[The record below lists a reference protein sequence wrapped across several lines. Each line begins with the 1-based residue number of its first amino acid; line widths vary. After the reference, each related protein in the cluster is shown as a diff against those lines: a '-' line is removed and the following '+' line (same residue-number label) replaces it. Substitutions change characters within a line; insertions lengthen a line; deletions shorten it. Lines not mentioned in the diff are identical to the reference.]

1 MQIQRTNG
9 YKISTGKLFASRLE
23 AVQEEGKVTIL
34 KDLRANGP
42 GQWTTEQV
50 ASFIM
55 NKLPDLAKINQ
66 VINAEVGRAKA
77 VQTHK
82 ANANKVKVVA
92 TKSKKVKLL

>member
-1 MQIQRTNG
+1 
-9 YKISTGKLFASRLE
+9 
-23 AVQEEGKVTIL
+23 
-34 KDLRANGP
+34 
-42 GQWTTEQV
+42 
-50 ASFIM
+50 M